1 MNIQSINL
9 GKFTQETKEL
19 GMNSYLEQ
27 IVSEKDKSVFENEEI
42 QIKLEKHNDD
52 LIIVQSNNK
61 LLDNTIG
68 TTLIETKDM
77 KKALKIIRIYIIGL
91 RDGRDS
97 KTII

>member
-77 KKALKIIRIYIIGL
+77 KKALKIIRIYNWI
-91 RDGRDS
+91 
-97 KTII
+97 T